1 MKRYIWTLIS
11 TGGFLLVF
19 LFAFGSPA
27 TSLPARAS
35 AAALQERRVQ
45 AEELHHAE
53 DKLREAREILEH
65 APGEYGGHRKKA
77 IGRIDEALGEIHA
90 AYEDRSR

>member
-11 TGGFLLVF
+11 TVGFLLAF

-27 TSLPARAS
+27 TTIAR
-35 AAALQERRVQ
+35 AAALAPQERRVQ

-65 APGEYGGHRKKA
+65 APGEYGGHRKRA
-77 IGRIDEALGEIHA
+77 IGRIDEAIGEIHA
-90 AYEDRSR
+90 SYEDRSR